1 MNGPSQHA
9 QALHQGGRGR
19 VQEFVS
25 NAVDA
30 VFFGGAHCF
39 PPAITNDFP
48 RGTQLTKTLQA
59 TSLPVCADVACKDV
73 ACYASRSRHGT
84 ILGMYS
90 PELLDHF
97 ERPRNAGEIADSD
110 VTVQVENP
118 ACGDILKL
126 SLKVKNGSIAEI
138 RFLAKGC
145 VPAMACGSALTE
157 LVCGKTIEAVT
168 GLRREDLVQAV
179 GGLPE
184 TSIHASH
191 LAMDALAAV
200 LKQVK
205 T

>member
-1 MNGPSQHA
+1 
-9 QALHQGGRGR
+9 
-19 VQEFVS
+19 
-25 NAVDA
+25 
-30 VFFGGAHCF
+30 
-39 PPAITNDFP
+39 
-48 RGTQLTKTLQA
+48 
-59 TSLPVCADVACKDV
+59 
-73 ACYASRSRHGT
+73 
-84 ILGMYS
+84 MYS

-97 ERPRNAGEIADSD
+97 EHPRNAGEIVDSD

-126 SLKVKNGSIAEI
+126 SLKVENGHIAEI

-157 LVCGKTIEAVT
+157 LVRGRTIEAAR

-191 LAMDALAAV
+191 LAMDALAAA

-205 T
+205 I